1 LRSLLL
7 LLPLLFFIVACNG
20 STSDTP
26 APTLDPITA
35 EGRRVF
41 QQNCGSCHSADPE
54 TVIVG
59 PSLAGIATHAAG
71 RVAGLDA
78 RQYIEQSILTPDAYV
93 VEGYTDLMPKD
104 FGRKLSGEELD
115 ALITYLLT
123 LEE

>member
-1 LRSLLL
+1 M
-7 LLPLLFFIVACNG
+7 ACSG
-20 STSDTP
+20 SSSDTP
-26 APTLDPITA
+26 PPTPDPITA

-41 QQNCGSCHSADPE
+41 QRNCASCHSADPN

-59 PSLAGIATHAAG
+59 PSLAGIATHAAT
-71 RVAGLDA
+71 RVEGLDA
-78 RQYIEQSILTPDAYV
+78 RQYIEQSILAPDAYV

-115 ALITYLLT
+115 AVITYLFT